1 MGASRTAVVI
11 AILADLAIAAAKFV
25 AFAFTHSSAM
35 LSEAI
40 HSMVDAGNGSL
51 LVVGLHRSRKRA
63 DSTHP
68 FGYGKELYFWTLLVA
83 LFVFIAGGGASIAE
97 GIRRV
102 INPQPLSDYIWSYLT
117 LCFAGL
123 FEGYSLYVALREFQ
137 IAEGVRASWKAIHA
151 SKNPS
156 TFTVIFEDTAAIAG
170 LLSALTGTALDQSL
184 GWHLADGIASIFIGT
199 LLMMVALLLI
209 LESKALLIG
218 EGADANTLMQIRSL
232 TQAQPGVELAGYPMT
247 MFFGPHNVLLTMN
260 VQFSKSLSRDGIEQ
274 AVDRI
279 EGAIR
284 SRYPQIHHVY
294 LEAEGLRA
302 DARFASSAGDELP
315 PLPE

>member
-1 MGASRTAVVI
+1 MT
-11 AILADLAIAAAKFV
+11 AILADLAIAAAKGL

-40 HSMVDAGNGSL
+40 HSIVDAGNGSL
-51 LVVGLHRSRKRA
+51 LVLGLHRSRKHA
-63 DSTHP
+63 DATHP

-83 LFVFIAGGGASIAE
+83 LFVFIAGGGASIGE

-102 INPQPLSDYIWSYLT
+102 INPHPLSHYIWSYAT
-117 LCFAGL
+117 LCLAGL
-123 FEGYSLYVALREFQ
+123 FEGYSLHVGLQEFQ
-137 IAEGVRASWKAIHA
+137 TAEGVRASWKAIHA

-156 TFTVIFEDTAAIAG
+156 TFTVIFEDIAALAG
-170 LLSALTGTALDQSL
+170 LLAALIGTVLDQAL
-184 GWHLADGIASIFIGT
+184 GWRRADGIASILIGT
-199 LLMMVALLLI
+199 LLMTVALLLI
-209 LESKALLIG
+209 VESKALLVG
-218 EGADANTLMQIRSL
+218 EGADANTLMEIRAL
-232 TQAQPGVELAGYPMT
+232 TQSQPGVELAGYPMT

-260 VQFSKSLSRDGIEQ
+260 VQFSQSLSRDGIEE

-284 SRYPQIHHVY
+284 ARYPQIHHVY

-302 DARFASSAGDELP
+302 NSFFAARGGNDLP